1 LVIIHCWGE
10 LEVYVLDF
18 KDAIYGTLQETLYEE
33 VLEAIDGSK
42 IK

>member
-1 LVIIHCWGE
+1 
-10 LEVYVLDF
+10 VLDLE
-18 KDAIYGTLQETLYEE
+18 DAIYGALQETLYEE

>member
-1 LVIIHCWGE
+1 MLD
-10 LEVYVLDF
+10 LE
-18 KDAIYGTLQETLYEE
+18 DAIYGMLQETLYEE